1 MAEKILSTRI
11 QLRYASYDEWMASSL
26 ILKAGEVAIATI
38 PSRTTDTSDG
48 VVASATPAVV
58 MKIGDGQHTF
68 SELNFVSGLSADI
81 YSWAKA
87 ATKPSYSASEIEGLA
102 DYISGEIQDTDTQ
115 YQLIADG
122 DNKWKLQKKGL
133 GDTSYS
139 DVAGS
144 SIDLTG
150 MASAIA
156 DLQAAIGEDGSV
168 QASITSAINN
178 LNAEGKTVATGEII
192 SAVSQANGIVSVS
205 KRALAK
211 EDIPT
216 IEQSQVSGLEDALA
230 GKQANLS
237 FDGEYNATSN
247 KVATKSTVTT
257 AIEALDKD
265 DTAEEGKFVT
275 AVSEANGVITVS
287 RAALKDTDIPTLPI
301 AKINGL
307 ENQLNAKQDKLEI
320 ADEYNASTNKVATE
334 ATITKM
340 IADLNGAMHFEGKVE
355 GASFEAAVAAKEGY
369 APAAGD
375 VLLYGYDEYVFD
387 GATWHVLGNESIYKT
402 KAEAQTEHDAM
413 VDDIEALET
422 AVAGKQDALTFDG
435 DYDAANNKA
444 ATVKTATDAATAA
457 VNKLNGSVAAK
468 DKQFIVSLAQANGIV
483 TAEQRAL
490 VAADIPNIGLS
501 QVVNADGTKDLAALL
516 GEKQDALAFDGTYNA
531 TSNKVATKSTV
542 DNAINALDYDD
553 AAVTKQFVTE
563 VKEENGVIA
572 VKRAQPTY
580 EDIDGLAAIAHT
592 GNVNDLVQTTG
603 DILIFQCG
611 GAN

>member
-38 PSRTTDTSDG
+38 PSRTTNTSDG

-115 YQLIADG
+115 YQLVADG

-133 GDTSYS
+133 NDTSYT
-139 DVAGS
+139 DVTGS

-205 KRALAK
+205 KRALVK

-216 IEQSQVSGLEDALA
+216 IEQNQVNGLETALA

-247 KVATKSTVTT
+247 KVATKSTVTS

-265 DTAEEGKFVT
+265 DTAKEGQFVT

-287 RAALKDTDIPTLPI
+287 RAALKESDIPAIGMT
-301 AKINGL
+301 KVTGL
-307 ENQLNAKQDKLEI
+307 EAALNSKQDKLEI

-340 IADLNGAMHFEGKVE
+340 IADLNGAMHFEGVVT
-355 GASFEAAVAAKEGY
+355 GSTFEAAVAAKEGY
-369 APAAGD
+369 TPAAGD
-375 VLLYGYDEYVFD
+375 VLLYGYDEYVYD
-387 GATWHVLGNESIYKT
+387 GTTWHVLGNESIYKT

-422 AVAGKQDALTFDG
+422 AVAGKQDTLVFDG
-435 DYDAANNKA
+435 TYDAANNKA

-468 DKQFIVSLAQANGIV
+468 DKQFIVSLTQANGIV
-483 TAEQRAL
+483 TADQRAL

-516 GEKQDALAFDGTYNA
+516 AEKQDALAFDGTYNA

-553 AAVTKQFVTE
+553 AIVTKQFVTKVSE
-563 VKEENGVIA
+563 ANGVIS
-572 VKRAQPTY
+572 VERAQPTY

-603 DILIFQCG
+603 DILVFQCG

>member
-38 PSRTTDTSDG
+38 PSRTTNTSDG

-115 YQLIADG
+115 YQLVADG

-133 GDTSYS
+133 NDTSYT
-139 DVAGS
+139 DVTGS

-205 KRALAK
+205 KRALVK

-216 IEQSQVSGLEDALA
+216 IEQNQVNGLETALA

-247 KVATKSTVTT
+247 KVATKSTVTS

-265 DTAEEGKFVT
+265 DTAEEGQFVT

-287 RAALKDTDIPTLPI
+287 RAALKESDIPAIGMT
-301 AKINGL
+301 KVTGL
-307 ENQLNAKQDKLEI
+307 EAALNSKQDKLEI

-340 IADLNGAMHFEGKVE
+340 IADLNGAMHFEGVVT
-355 GASFEAAVAAKEGY
+355 GSTFEAAVAAKEGY
-369 APAAGD
+369 TPAAGD
-375 VLLYGYDEYVFD
+375 VLLYGYDEYVYD
-387 GATWHVLGNESIYKT
+387 GTTWHVLGNESIYKT

-422 AVAGKQDALTFDG
+422 AVAGKQDTLVFDG
-435 DYDAANNKA
+435 TYDAANNKA

-468 DKQFIVSLAQANGIV
+468 DKQFIVSLTQANGIV
-483 TAEQRAL
+483 TADQRAL

-516 GEKQDALAFDGTYNA
+516 AEKQDALAFDGTYNA

-553 AAVTKQFVTE
+553 AIVTKQFVTKVSE
-563 VKEENGVIA
+563 ANGVIS
-572 VKRAQPTY
+572 VERAQPTY

-603 DILIFQCG
+603 DILVFQCG